1 MKRKNRPVL
10 DERELQ
16 DMYRIE
22 HSGLWAMYAL
32 LCAAVVVQ
40 LLLGADLLQMG
51 GELLVIGVVSVG
63 LIIAYARQGLWDFSA
78 RPSNRGNAVGSALSA
93 VCVGAV
99 VLWRRGKPV
108 VALGAGAAMFVLC
121 FLLLTVLMR
130 CVRRRQEAQSRALED
145 ESDDET
151 SKE

>member
-1 MKRKNRPVL
+1 MKRINRPVL

-22 HSGLWAMYAL
+22 HRGLWAMYAL
-32 LCAAVVVQ
+32 LYAAVIVQ

-63 LIIAYARQGLWDFSA
+63 LIIAYARQGLWDDTA
-78 RPSNRGNAVGSALSA
+78 RPSNLGNAVCSALSA

-99 VLWRRGKPV
+99 VLGRRGKPV
-108 VALGAGAAMFVLC
+108 AALGAGAAMFALC